1 LTDFGYAPIGID
13 HFAQAD
19 DSLARLAAAAFDAYL
34 AHGGAPFARGV
45 TKSRVSPGITPLR
58 SQ

>member
-19 DSLARLAAAAFDAYL
+19 DSLARAAAAFDAYL
-34 AHGGAPFARGV
+34 AHGAARH
-45 TKSRVSPGITPLR
+45 SRAV
-58 SQ
+58 